1 MNYKKILLSILCF
14 AFTLNAQIPN
24 IKKISV
30 QDSTRNIVASSVVS
44 GVGNNLFFFWADSN
58 LLYSAYTSD
67 YGETWSIPTVIADDV
82 KSIRSE
88 PEIRTLK
95 LASGRILLIYKA
107 TRHFLIYSDDSGLS
121 WSSKIELPTS
131 TSIQS
136 QYVATP
142 HLTQFDDGR
151 IVFAYSLLFPSGSY
165 RNQAYLIESLDGTI
179 WTERDT
185 IVSSTK
191 RVGAPTLVSINSEKL
206 LLAYQEMDA
215 ANKFEIR
222 LKNSNDSGKTWSG
235 GDIIVTDKYKVKQPQ
250 LIKDDAGT
258 IWLFYLSLN
267 SLPFESY
274 WKSGFLQSDI
284 NFIKSSDA
292 GNSWTSPEKF
302 TEHLLDDEKFLVSLI
317 DGKLFITFSSVRPNE
332 YLAKSLDPHFGFAVN
347 EHPYQVYFGIGGE
360 SSDDQT
366 PPVIFEGELEFT
378 GNYPIIDI
386 TAKVKIPDDNIKT
399 AAFNFKLNDGIEE
412 TILLNDA
419 GIEGDLIATDYTY
432 SEKLSASGFQ
442 YIDFY
447 FSVENES
454 GIKSK
459 TETMRSIGTPDVLA
473 KSYLVNVNKFQLPLW
488 YNGTL
493 ADAEITFPDGT
504 TKAGAHFDDISF
516 LFSGGF
522 YMSGKNGDELWSA
535 NEFSTSRLVDFVN
548 GKVGTQLNNYYSR
561 IFALKSS
568 DPPFSVS
575 WKNWGFAVSQG
586 ADFYDGDNDGLYSPI
601 DKNKNGLW
609 DLDED
614 KPMFLGDESAWCVF
628 NDGIPQENR
637 RFNNNPMGIEI
648 QQTVFGYSPETYK
661 ELENVLF

>member
-14 AFTLNAQIPN
+14 AFTLNAQIPD

-235 GDIIVTDKYKVKQPQ
+235 GDIIVTDKNKVKQPQ

-302 TEHLLDDEKFLVSLI
+302 TEHLLDDEKFHVSLI

-432 SEKLSASGFQ
+432 SGKLSASGFQ

-473 KSYLVNVNKFQLPLW
+473 KSYLVNVNKFMLPLW

-493 ADAEITFPDGT
+493 ADAEVMFPDSLFR
-504 TKAGAHFDDISF
+504 AG
-516 LFSGGF
+516 
-522 YMSGKNGDELWSA
+522 
-535 NEFSTSRLVDFVN
+535 
-548 GKVGTQLNNYYSR
+548 
-561 IFALKSS
+561 
-568 DPPFSVS
+568 
-575 WKNWGFAVSQG
+575 
-586 ADFYDGDNDGLYSPI
+586 
-601 DKNKNGLW
+601 
-609 DLDED
+609 
-614 KPMFLGDESAWCVF
+614 
-628 NDGIPQENR
+628 
-637 RFNNNPMGIEI
+637 
-648 QQTVFGYSPETYK
+648 GY
-661 ELENVLF
+661 